1 MVQMLST
8 RAGAVQVNC
17 ALARLG
23 LAAAFVFVLAVVPRL
38 TSEREGRPQ

>member
-1 MVQMLST
+1 MVRMLST

-23 LAAAFVFVLAVVPRL
+23 LAAAFLFVLAVVVGPLGPPRVPL
-38 TSEREGRPQ
+38 